1 MGNEAY
7 GARMMFE
14 AAKVA
19 RDLRELPMLKRLKE
33 AATRKMRKRAR
44 SYYVSHFTT
53 SELRRMLREAEDQR
67 TGTEEDI
74 YVIEEIR
81 AALVRREWDEQ

>member
-1 MGNEAY
+1 
-7 GARMMFE
+7 
-14 AAKVA
+14 
-19 RDLRELPMLKRLKE
+19 MLKRLKE
-33 AATRKMRKRAR
+33 AATRKMRKRDR
-44 SYYVSHFTT
+44 GYYVSHFTT
-53 SELRRMLREAEDQR
+53 SELRRMLREAEDHG